1 MSVIATGG
9 FSRGRDSSAYQGKVR
24 FSRMG
29 SIFLKWFKI
38 SLSFFLVSSSPP
50 PHSSILAIELFP
62 LLAIVTLAF
71 SLLSS
76 SVLVICV
83 STAFYFCLGKWM
95 DVAKAYG
102 IIQSSITYKHY
113 ANSSELICSFSDLI
127 TMESR
132 DEQTAF
138 IVMEFCCIEYLCPQW
153 DLTNINIDT
162 SRLLKHLFNR
172 DTRILEDIRNQCLRS
187 VFDY

>member
-1 MSVIATGG
+1 MVSPGG
-9 FSRGRDSSAYQGKVR
+9 ETHLHTKGSQIFQNGKY
-24 FSRMG
+24 
-29 SIFLKWFKI
+29 IFEMIQNI
-38 SLSFFLVSSSPP
+38 SLSLSLFFFFFLVSSSPP

-138 IVMEFCCIEYLCPQW
+138 IVMKFCCI
-153 DLTNINIDT
+153 
-162 SRLLKHLFNR
+162 
-172 DTRILEDIRNQCLRS
+172 
-187 VFDY
+187 

>member
-1 MSVIATGG
+1 MVSPGG
-9 FSRGRDSSAYQGKVR
+9 ETHLHTKGSQIFQNGKY
-24 FSRMG
+24 
-29 SIFLKWFKI
+29 IFEMIQNI
-38 SLSFFLVSSSPP
+38 SLSLFFFLVSSSPP
-50 PHSSILAIELFP
+50 PHSSIQAIELFP

-83 STAFYFCLGKWM
+83 STAFYFCLGKCM

-102 IIQSSITYKHY
+102 IIQSSITYKYY

-132 DEQTAF
+132 DKQTAF
-138 IVMEFCCIEYLCPQW
+138 IVMKFCCIEYLCPQW

-162 SRLLKHLFNR
+162 SKLLERIFNR
-172 DTRILEDIRNQCLRS
+172 DTRILEDTRNQCLRS